1 MAQKLGLKSAET
13 EVLVKDFLVFHG
25 SVVMWQPQVKKLA
38 DQILLQ
44 PSGPLQQVTT
54 IDCK

>member
-13 EVLVKDFLVFHG
+13 QILVKESLVFHG
-25 SVVMWQPQVKKLA
+25 SVVMWQPQVPKLA

-44 PSGPLQQVTT
+44 HSGPLQQVIT
-54 IDCK
+54 ID